1 MSWFKL
7 DYRGELLQG
16 DRISGP
22 GFTLID
28 PTDEPHDGWQWFD
41 HVDDAIRAV
50 YPQGVDEIM
59 LQAKRELAAQYTN
72 KLTVIASDTTITTI
86 LKLRVA
92 LLRIFSEVEGEI
104 G

>member
-1 MSWFKL
+1 MTDPNL
-7 DYRGELLQG
+7 TLLLVSSSTG
-16 DRISGP
+16 VI
-22 GFTLID
+22 
-28 PTDEPHDGWQWFD
+28 
-41 HVDDAIRAV
+41 V

-86 LKLRVA
+86 LKLRVE